1 MARETQQQQQQ
12 QQQMEK
18 IHDSVL
24 DAIHNALSKESLIK
38 KLVLPFNETLS
49 SARSRV
55 CGSVCVGWAPALN

>member
-12 QQQMEK
+12 QMEK
-18 IHDSVL
+18 IHESVL

-49 SARSRV
+49 SARSQV
-55 CGSVCVGWAPALN
+55 CGSVCVGWAPAPN